1 MNRPSLILSH
11 IEASGEENG
20 ETENGE
26 AENNK
31 ASYSIQVG
39 GSAVM
44 LAEGDIKL

>member
-31 ASYSIQVG
+31 ASCSIQVG
-39 GSAVM
+39 GSAVI